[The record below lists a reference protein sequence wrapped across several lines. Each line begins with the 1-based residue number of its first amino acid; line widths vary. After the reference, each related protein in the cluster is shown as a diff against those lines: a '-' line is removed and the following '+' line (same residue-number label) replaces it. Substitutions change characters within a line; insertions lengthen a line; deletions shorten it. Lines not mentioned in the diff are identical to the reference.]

1 MLVFSEQNLVFFSV
15 PKTGSTAMEVALKP
29 WADIAFYK
37 HRKHTPVGRYQRKIA
52 PFLSAAYD
60 LCPETMAVIRAPLEH
75 LRSWY
80 RYRAATLEV
89 DFDGFV
95 RAVMSSDPPDWAR
108 IGSQYRFLTGPD
120 GTLGIT
126 HLFAYENQT
135 VLRNWL
141 NERMSAEI
149 TFKPQNVSP
158 NVPTPISQTTYEQ
171 FAEHYADEVSLHA
184 RVLAASG
191 HLVSTSSPPSRLP
204 PNLRPDLGIKSPPV
218 QYVAG
223 Q

>member
-1 MLVFSEQNLVFFSV
+1 MLVFSEQNLVLFSV

-37 HRKHTPVGRYQRKIA
+37 QRKHTPVGRYQRKIA
-52 PFLSAAYD
+52 PFLRAAYD
-60 LCPETMAVIRAPLEH
+60 LEPETMAVIRNPLEH

-95 RAVMSSDPPDWAR
+95 QAVLSPAPPDWAR
-108 IGSQYRFLTGPD
+108 IGTQLKFLTDRNGA
-120 GTLGIT
+120 LGIT
-126 HLFAYENQT
+126 HLFGYETQA

-141 NERMSAEI
+141 SARMGAQI

-158 NVPTPISQTTYEQ
+158 PAPTELSSATASA
-171 FAEHYADEVSLHA
+171 FASAYAAEIALHT
-184 RVLAASG
+184 RVIAANG
-191 HLVSTSSPPSRLP
+191 HLVTRT
-204 PNLRPDLGIKSPPV
+204 
-218 QYVAG
+218 
-223 Q
+223 